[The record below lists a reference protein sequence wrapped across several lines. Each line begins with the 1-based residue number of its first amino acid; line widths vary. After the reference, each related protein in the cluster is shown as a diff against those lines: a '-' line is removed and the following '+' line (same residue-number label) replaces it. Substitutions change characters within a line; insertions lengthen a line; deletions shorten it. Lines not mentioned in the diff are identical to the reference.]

1 MPVDDRAI
9 ETNEAQLKWQTP
21 LRRDSRRRAGTEPLM
36 LLVRILARQ
45 AAGDVHRNS
54 ANGILPAI
62 ADPPL

>member
-9 ETNEAQLKWQTP
+9 ETNEAQSKRQTP
-21 LRRDSRRRAGTEPLM
+21 LRRDPRLRAGAEPLM
-36 LLVRILARQ
+36 LLVRILARR

-54 ANGILPAI
+54 ATGTMPTI